1 MEKKFLNEVKEVYE
15 AANVEMEERKKYAQQ
30 QLVEF
35 VKEEILKSA
44 KNGSGKLVFFV
55 DKKQIRHLDFLY
67 NWLSEN
73 GMDILSNRPCVSG
86 TTLHISG
93 WTK

>member
-1 MEKKFLNEVKEVYE
+1 MAKTFLDEVKEVY
-15 AANVEMEERKKYAQQ
+15 AVANADKEKCKKYAQQ

-44 KNGSGKLVFFV
+44 RNGSGKLAFFV
-55 DKKQIRHLDFLY
+55 DKTQMRHLDFLMD
-67 NWLSEN
+67 WLCEN
-73 GMDILSNRPCVSG
+73 EMNILSNRHCLSG

>member
-1 MEKKFLNEVKEVYE
+1 MAKTFLDEVKEVY
-15 AANVEMEERKKYAQQ
+15 AVANADKEKCKKYAQQ

-55 DKKQIRHLDFLY
+55 DNKQIRHLDFLY